1 MAGPVAQQ
9 VITSM
14 SIIMGKDGTDDGE
27 EGGSGRGQAD
37 IVFRGQIIV
46 IFFFFGTD
54 LFLGADNC
62 GLGVGEVLSIV

>member
-27 EGGSGRGQAD
+27 DGGDGEGGRGEGH
-37 IVFRGQIIV
+37 R
-46 IFFFFGTD
+46 
-54 LFLGADNC
+54 
-62 GLGVGEVLSIV
+62 